1 MNKNILIAGG
11 AGFIGSHL
19 CERFLKG
26 GENVICVDNL
36 STSSGKN
43 VLKFLRHNNF
53 KFIKA
58 DVTNKINDISDL
70 NIKFHKIY
78 NLACAASPDFYQKEP
93 IVTLKTSIDGSQ
105 NLLELARK
113 NRSKYFY
120 SSTSEVYGD
129 PQEYPQKETY
139 FGNVNPIGKRACYDE
154 GKRVGECLAADYS
167 KLYNI
172 EVRIARIFNTYG
184 PRMLE
189 RDGRVVSNF
198 ICQALTGNPI
208 TIYGK
213 GDQTRSFCF
222 IDDLL
227 DGIQSLMDENVHYNS
242 PVNLGNNYELSIN
255 QFAEKIVTL
264 TNSNSKL
271 IYKSLPED
279 DPKRRCP
286 DLSLARKLLSYE
298 PKISLHSGLST
309 TIKYFKKVIAS
320 PLSYELSEHDNVV
333 LNSNNIKVDSLE
345 SQTFEE
351 YRSIY

>member
-1 MNKNILIAGG
+1 MTKNILIAGG

-19 CERFLKG
+19 CERLVKQG
-26 GENVICVDNL
+26 ANVICLDDL

-43 VLKFLRHNNF
+43 ILRFLRKKNF
-53 KFIKA
+53 KFVQA
-58 DVTNKINDISDL
+58 NVTSKLKDISDL
-70 NIKFHKIY
+70 NIKFHEIY
-78 NLACAASPDFYQKEP
+78 NLACAASPDFYQKKP
-93 IVTLKTSIDGSQ
+93 IVTLKTSIDGSL
-105 NLLELARK
+105 NLLELARQ
-113 NRSKYFY
+113 NQSKYFF

-139 FGNVNPIGKRACYDE
+139 FGNVNPVGKRACYDE
-154 GKRVGECLAADYS
+154 GKRVGECLATDYS

-198 ICQALTGNPI
+198 IFQALTGIPI

-227 DGIQSLMDENVHYNS
+227 DGIQSLMNENVHYSS
-242 PVNLGNNYELSIN
+242 PVNLGNNHELSIKE
-255 QFAEKIVTL
+255 FAKKIIRL
-264 TNSNSKL
+264 TDSTSQL
-271 IYKSLPED
+271 IYKNLPED

-286 DLSLARKLLSYE
+286 DLSLAQKLLNYK

-309 TIKYFKKVIAS
+309 TIKYFEKVITSAS
-320 PLSYELSEHDNVV
+320 NHELSEHDDIISFNKGADDD
-333 LNSNNIKVDSLE
+333 LK
-345 SQTFEE
+345 SQAFEE
-351 YRSIY
+351 YRGIF